1 MECRHIMSII
11 NIQQIR
17 NERISTTKWIIIMI
31 FFIILSE
38 KVQIFLLYLEVSIV
52 QFISPNKLEKF

>member
-38 KVQIFLLYLEVSIV
+38 KVQIFLLYL
-52 QFISPNKLEKF
+52 